1 MTQLN
6 KLFAPRQ
13 LEVLD
18 QVVND
23 PTWNLMIN
31 YGAVRAG
38 KTFVDNFVFLLD
50 VRHAAEVAQ
59 GQGVLHPQYILA
71 GVSSKTI
78 QNNVLN
84 EIENTFGLSFH
95 FDKHNSF
102 EIKFPGLPGVKI
114 VQAFTGSIAGLG
126 AIRGMTA
133 YGAYINEA
141 SLANEEV
148 FDEIRKRCSPDGAR
162 VVCDTNPD
170 IPTHYLKKK
179 YIDNPNHSKAIRSN
193 HFRIDDNTF
202 LSKTYVQNLKETE
215 PAGMFYDRAIEGE
228 WAAAE
233 GIVYQDFDQKTMII
247 PRSQIPN
254 NLTIICGVDWGYEH
268 KGCIVV
274 AGVDDKKRYYIL
286 EEHTAQF
293 KEIDYWTDV
302 AKDIQKRYGKHVPFY
317 ADSARPEHV
326 AHFNQ
331 CGIKCINAYKNR
343 LTGVEYV
350 AKAMK
355 TNAFFVAQDAI
366 DNTGISQISDKYHWF
381 LEEIYQYVWDDK
393 TGEPLKVNDDVMD
406 TIRYAIATY
415 ERIKNM
421 PKPMDR
427 RKGTNDLR
435 SLGLIN

>member
-1 MTQLN
+1 MMT
-6 KLFAPRQ
+6 KLDNLFTTKQ

-23 PTWNLMIN
+23 PTWSLMIN

-102 EIKFPGLPGVKI
+102 EVMFPGLPAVKI

-202 LSKTYVQNLKETE
+202 LSKMYIQNLKETE

-233 GIVYQDFDQKTMII
+233 GIVYQDFDQKTMVI
-247 PRSQIPN
+247 PSSKVPN

-274 AGVDDKKRYYIL
+274 AGVDDSNRYYVL

-293 KEIDYWTDV
+293 KEIDYWTDI
-302 AKDIQKRYGKHVPFY
+302 AKDIQKRYGKRVPFY
-317 ADSARPEHV
+317 ADTARTEHIN
-326 AHFNQ
+326 HFVKA
-331 CGIKCINAYKNR
+331 GINCIYGYKSR

-355 TNAFFVAQDAI
+355 TNAFFVVKEAI
-366 DNTGISQISDKYHWF
+366 DNTGINQTSDKYHWF

-415 ERIKNM
+415 ERIKAM
-421 PKPMDR
+421 PKSMDR

-435 SLGLIN
+435 RAGLI